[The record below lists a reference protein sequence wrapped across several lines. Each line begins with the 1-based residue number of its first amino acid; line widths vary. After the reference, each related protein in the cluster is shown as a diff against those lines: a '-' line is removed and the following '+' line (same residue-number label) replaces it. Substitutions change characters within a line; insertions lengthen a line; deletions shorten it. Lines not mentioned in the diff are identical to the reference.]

1 MLHHLHFGDY
11 LHQNPLSWNLSASF
25 CCCHGF
31 HVAVATIPHY
41 LCHMGIHSW
50 NRSGMRWGA
59 KCTKVTSKA
68 ATWNFAFTIWKLQA
82 TIIDISSCYFFYFQ
96 QRQRN
101 YDNFSKIPPNGI
113 DQTQTALVSSQ
124 YVTTEFILCF
134 QWERTVLSTNIKL
147 VHTPSLVNERE
158 IIPRVHLLSK
168 LTFK

>member
-1 MLHHLHFGDY
+1 MDFMLPWRQSLIICVT
-11 LHQNPLSWNLSASF
+11 W
-25 CCCHGF
+25 GF
-31 HVAVATIPHY
+31 
-41 LCHMGIHSW
+41 IHETDLEW
-50 NRSGMRWGA
+50 DGGA